1 MKNEF
6 PKTEAEARAIV
17 VKAKEEDLFLV
28 QIIALHY
35 ISIYEFIQ
43 VLQKVKT
50 TKEKMMENRA

>member
-17 VKAKEEDLFLV
+17 VNSKEEDLFLV

-35 ISIYEFIQ
+35 ISMYELLKIWKEAKEAKD
-43 VLQKVKT
+43 KVM
-50 TKEKMMENRA
+50 EKIR